1 MVESN
6 KRFSC
11 ERDFF
16 DSKVYLDMVES
27 NKCFSCERDFFDSKM
42 YLDMVESNKCFS
54 CERDLFDSKLYIYM
68 AESSKCFSCE
78 RDFFDSEVYLDMAES
93 NKCFSCERDFFDS
106 KLCIDMMESNK
117 CLSCERNFFDSE
129 VYLDMAESNKCFSCE
144 RHFSFLC
151 YCMMKSNKLTNA
163 GGASS
168 SKPNYL
174 NVVAKSMKEAGANP
188 PCYMQWWAKMFFFVS
203 ESFFWA
209 VQCEETQVAIEACI
223 AEDTVWRCYCSNHFF
238 KFFPKEMDLKQ
249 GSKSLSCETLS
260 EGVSFMERQVQPTV
274 GPPAVKVGT
283 IFYIWLVF
291 LNW

>member
-11 ERDFF
+11 ERDLF

-54 CERDLFDSKLYIYM
+54 CERDLFDSNLYIYM

-188 PCYMQWWAKMFFFVS
+188 PCYNGGPRCSFLFRNLFFGQYNVRKPKLLLKPALLKTLFGAAIAQTIFS
-203 ESFFWA
+203 SFFKRKWILSR
-209 VQCEETQVAIEACI
+209 VANRYRVRLCRKGCRS
-223 AEDTVWRCYCSNHFF
+223 WS
-238 KFFPKEMDLKQ
+238 
-249 GSKSLSCETLS
+249 GKSS
-260 EGVSFMERQVQPTV
+260 RQ
-274 GPPAVKVGT
+274 
-283 IFYIWLVF
+283 LDHR
-291 LNW
+291 L